1 MLLFP
6 STAELVSA
14 LDNVKRQ
21 VELDQQA
28 KADSLPSAEPV
39 EKLNDNL

>member
-1 MLLFP
+1 MLMMLLFP

-14 LDNVKRQ
+14 LDDIKRQ

-28 KADSLPSAEPV
+28 KADSVPSAN
-39 EKLNDNL
+39 KLNDNL